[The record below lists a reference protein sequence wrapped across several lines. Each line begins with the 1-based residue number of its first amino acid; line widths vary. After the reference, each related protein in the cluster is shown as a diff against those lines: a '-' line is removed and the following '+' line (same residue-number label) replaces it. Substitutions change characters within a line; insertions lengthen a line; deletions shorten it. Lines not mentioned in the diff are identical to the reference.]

1 LWVIKNITADLVQIK
16 IELNETKNELAK
28 TKAELAQLNT
38 SQASGEESV
47 AVLQVKLAQTSSLF
61 NVSDLVQIKIE
72 LNETKNELAKTRAEL
87 AQLNTSQASGEE
99 SIAVLQVKLAQTSS
113 LFNVA

>member
-1 LWVIKNITADLVQIK
+1 MQIK

-28 TKAELAQLNT
+28 TK
-38 SQASGEESV
+38 
-47 AVLQVKLAQTSSLF
+47 
-61 NVSDLVQIKIE
+61 
-72 LNETKNELAKTRAEL
+72 AEL